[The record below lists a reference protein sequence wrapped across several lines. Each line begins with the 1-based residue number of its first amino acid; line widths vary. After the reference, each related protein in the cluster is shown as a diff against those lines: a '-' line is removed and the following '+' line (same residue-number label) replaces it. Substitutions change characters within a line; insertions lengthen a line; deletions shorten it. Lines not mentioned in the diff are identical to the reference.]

1 MKKITDF
8 IVDKR
13 NFILILFIIL
23 SIICV
28 ILSNKVKINDD
39 ITKYLPATSETR
51 IGMDIMEEEFSE
63 KDNSSSLNL
72 MFKGLNN
79 DEKQKILEELSS
91 LENISS
97 IDYDETEDYNK
108 DDYTLYVI
116 NVEDKKD
123 SEIATKVYNEITNKY
138 KDYDIQTSGDIAN
151 YNIPV
156 LPTWIIV
163 VAVLGVLI
171 ILFFMCESYIEP
183 ILFLTSILIAILLNA
198 GTNIIFGTI
207 SNITNSI
214 SAILQ
219 LALSMDYSI
228 MLINRFRQEK
238 QVEHDKI
245 KSMKKALYDAFK
257 SISSSSATTIVGLIC
272 LVFMSF
278 TIGKDLGFV
287 LAKGVLFSLIS
298 IFFVLPALILKFD
311 KLIAKTQK
319 RTLIIKL
326 DKLGAFSNKL
336 RIPLTILF
344 IIIFAGSYILK
355 GNLNILYTASE
366 NDEVSKIFSPNNQIA
381 IIYKNE
387 DEDKIQKYISEFEE
401 NDKTKSVLAYSNTI
415 NEKLL
420 TEELVEKMK
429 DLGTDVDIEDYL
441 LKIVYYKFYNQN
453 RENLMTFDELV
464 KFVQNE
470 VYNNDKV
477 QKQLSEENKKEIDRL
492 SNFTDKNLVNKR
504 RTSSDIA
511 NILGMEKE
519 KVDDI
524 LIYYN
529 SKNNDLEISL
539 SDFIN
544 FMNNKVLTDNKYSS
558 GIDNKTRESINK
570 LTKFTDSNTIN
581 SKYTSGQMANLL
593 GITENS
599 MKDLYTYYIS
609 VNEID
614 TKLTLS
620 EFANFVL
627 TDVLTN
633 DNYAAM
639 FDEEKINN
647 IKMLAIFS
655 NIDTIKKDMETSEI
669 SSLLGIDEANVKQ
682 ILLLKYMNS
691 DNGSKL
697 SVPEFI
703 KEVVWLKN
711 NTNYL
716 DGIDT
721 SKFENLLIFA
731 KNENNINTTKLG
743 KTQLSAIFNN
753 VSNGIVDKT
762 YALANLPE
770 EYLMTP
776 QEFVNLV
783 VNTLSSG
790 NIDISSLGIDENSL
804 NSLKLLKLVID
815 DSVSN
820 NPSKYTATQMANLLG
835 AKQNQMYNLYALIDY
850 KNGNTNDWKCSPY
863 DFVNLILRN
872 MENTQISSNIDENQ
886 LASLD
891 KLSIIMDSAI
901 NEKTYSYSELASVIG
916 SDENSTKS
924 IYSLYDSKNTTLK
937 LTPME
942 FVNFV
947 LSHKDDSTLKGKI
960 DASTTNDL
968 NVLNSIMNGVTNNT
982 KYSSRSMSDLL
993 GMDKSKIDLIY
1004 GLYINENINKNP
1016 TMSLRTMVD
1025 FLVNDVMN
1033 NKDYAN
1039 NFDTNSKLKLENVQS
1054 IINAGLNETKYTKDE
1069 MIAIL
1074 SNLSDSLED
1083 NTIELLYLYYGSYA
1097 EYDSNWKMTIEEFV
1111 NFLNDD
1117 ILKDSKFDEFIDE
1130 KIKNDITDSKEK
1142 ISQAKD
1148 LLIGKEYSR
1157 IVINT
1162 EFESETE
1169 ETFQFIQNI
1178 KDLLNDDINEFYV
1191 IGNSPMAYEMSK
1203 TFGDE
1208 FNYISIL
1215 TMIAIFIV
1223 VAITF
1228 KSVTIPVILVGVI
1241 QCAVYLTMGILSL
1254 SGGSVYFI
1262 ALLIVQSILMG
1273 STIDYAILYT
1283 SYYLENRASKN
1294 RKESIINAYNESIH
1308 TILTSSSILI
1318 IVTFIVGKFATAIT
1332 SKICITLSKG
1342 TLFSTLLI
1350 LILLPAIIGTLD
1362 KFIVNKKGNS

>member
-151 YNIPV
+151 YNTPV

-311 KLIAKTQK
+311 RLIAKTQK
-319 RTLIIKL
+319 RTLSIKL

-387 DEDKIQKYISEFEE
+387 DEDKIQKYISKFEE

-441 LKIVYYKFYNQN
+441 LKIVYYKYYNQN

-511 NILGMEKE
+511 NILEMEKE

-558 GIDNKTRESINK
+558 SIDNKTRESINK

-633 DNYAAM
+633 DNYATM

-697 SVPEFI
+697 SIPEFI
-703 KEVVWLKN
+703 NEVIWLKN

-721 SKFENLLIFA
+721 NTFEKLLVFA

-770 EYLMTP
+770 EYTMSP
-776 QEFVNLV
+776 QEFINLV
-783 VNTLSSG
+783 VTTLSSE
-790 NIDISSLGIDENSL
+790 NIEISSLGIDESSL

-815 DSVSN
+815 DAATDS
-820 NPSKYTATQMANLLG
+820 PTKYTATQIANLLG
-835 AKQNQMYNLYALIDY
+835 TNQNQMYNLYALIDY
-850 KNGNTNDWKCSPY
+850 KNENTNDWKCSPY

-891 KLSIIMDSAI
+891 KLSIIMNSAI
-901 NEKTYSYSELASVIG
+901 NEKTYSYSELTSVIG

-924 IYSLYDSKNTTLK
+924 IYSLYDSKNSTLK

-947 LSHKDDSTLKGKI
+947 LDHKEDSTLKGKI

-968 NVLNSIMNGVTNNT
+968 NVLSSIMNGVTNNT

-993 GMDKSKIDLIY
+993 GMDKSKIDLIC

-1039 NFDTNSKLKLENVQS
+1039 NFDANSKLKLENVQS

-1097 EYDSNWKMTIEEFV
+1097 EYDSNWKITIEEFV

-1130 KIKNDITDSKEK
+1130 KIKNDINDSKEK